1 MCGRYRLNRSQLAVA
16 AAAGALPKFQEFSE
30 TRITHR
36 FDDLDFTPSKQVP
49 IIRLENGQ
57 RVTDHAT
64 WGFVRPGGGDKPSF
78 NARGETVA
86 RLPMFREAFR
96 SSRCLLMT
104 DGFYEPKGPKTGK
117 RRQQFYFH
125 RPDHSVFAMAG
136 IFSKTSEGLTCA
148 LITIGPNALMA
159 SIHERMPVILQP
171 SDCDK
176 WLDPATKFDE
186 LQALLKPAPDDYLVL
201 AAVTPPVEDGPS
213 LFD

>member
-1 MCGRYRLNRSQLAVA
+1 MCGRYRLNRSQLALA

-30 TRITHR
+30 TRITHH

-49 IIRLENGQ
+49 IIRLENDQ

-64 WGFVRPGGGDKPSF
+64 WGFVRPGGSDKPSF

-136 IFSKTSEGLTCA
+136 IFSRTTQGLTCA
-148 LITIGPNALMA
+148 LITIGPNAMMA
-159 SIHERMPVILQP
+159 PIHERMPVILQP
-171 SDCDK
+171 NDYDK
-176 WLDPATKFDE
+176 WLDPAAKPHE
-186 LQALLKPAPDDYLVL
+186 LQALLKPAPDDYLVFE
-201 AAVTPPVEDGPS
+201 AVTPPVEEGPS